1 MKILKIKGETSR
13 LKKKLLLYFILVAIV
28 SISVSA
34 EIILEMSSGKFRDAM
49 ETQFFNEMEKTI
61 PKEKIDL
68 IKKDFNH
75 KSFTLPITQL
85 RNRMILLLLV
95 VSASIAG
102 ALFLFTK
109 DIVAPM
115 DKLAEATKKIA
126 EGDLTVKVPVM
137 SDDEIGLVAG
147 LINDINVRLNNMI
160 MEMRREIERL
170 KKNIEKATL
179 KVAEIF
185 RDSETG
191 DILES
196 KKMKVSD
203 FKKMVHLSK
212 EIEVYLENL
221 IVDMGTLQ
229 NFVHMY
235 KTFKAE
241 SEVSQDEIAKA
252 LMAFAEGGEYE
263 DEEQRD

>member
-1 MKILKIKGETSR
+1 MINKNETSQ

-34 EIILEMSSGKFRDAM
+34 EIILELSSSKFA
-49 ETQFFNEMEKTI
+49 FS
-61 PKEKIDL
+61 
-68 IKKDFNH
+68 IKKQFYNELGKSVSKKKLKEIKANFNH
-75 KSFTLPITQL
+75 DSFIVPISQL
-85 RNRMILLLLV
+85 RDRMILLLLV
-95 VSASIAG
+95 VSVSIVG
-102 ALFLFTK
+102 ALLLFAK
-109 DIVAPM
+109 DIVTPM
-115 DKLAEATKKIA
+115 DRLAEATKKIA

-160 MEMRREIERL
+160 MEMRNEIEKHKL
-170 KKNIEKATL
+170 SIEKVSR
-179 KVAEIF
+179 KVSEIF

-191 DILES
+191 DILET

-203 FKKMVHLSK
+203 FKKMMYLSK

-221 IVDMGTLQ
+221 IIDMGTLK

-235 KTFKAE
+235 KTFKVE
-241 SEVSQDEIAKA
+241 SEVSQQEIEKA
-252 LMAFAEGGEYE
+252 LLAFSEGREDD
-263 DEEQRD
+263 DEEGIG